1 MMNKLLRE
9 LDHGAMSGDLSC
21 WSCIG
26 YWVLTPTLVFGCNK
40 ECCRGPGTKLGL
52 VFGLTWRKTQLV
64 TGHRTLGV
72 FQHQDYFQSKINGS
86 INSDILYSRLFYPS
100 YYIYHLFIWFKNHL
114 RFSIAFAKLSSNLS
128 WIMAACIPK
137 FKG

>member
-1 MMNKLLRE
+1 MNKLLRE

-26 YWVLTPTLVFGCNK
+26 YWVLTPSLVFGCNK

-72 FQHQDYFQSKINGS
+72 FQHQDYFPSKINWS
-86 INSDILYSRLFYPS
+86 IVIFY
-100 YYIYHLFIWFKNHL
+100 IQD
-114 RFSIAFAKLSSNLS
+114 FSILATIFIIYSYDLKIIWDLALLLQS
-128 WIMAACIPK
+128 WAVIYLE
-137 FKG
+137 